1 MKIPIKLFL
10 KAPKFYILLFIFAS
24 IIISFLDISGIILLG
39 IVFSSIFEAESL
51 INKSSILV
59 GGYEIEFYLLIIFFL
74 LRFFLLGLFNF
85 VLGSSI
91 FNIAGFFSQSI
102 YYHSTKNNS
111 YRENVEKESKSAVIS
126 VDSNTLINTFLMPF
140 SGFFSELIIV
150 TLIFLFIV
158 LINPL
163 LGLYLILG
171 TGLIAFLFQMITG
184 RYAVKIGRIRQLSEK
199 GRLEAI
205 QIADDFKSIIDVYNL
220 KRWLSIF
227 FDNFNNRVTD
237 SGRKQFFLLSIP
249 KYFYELIFILVI
261 ILITFNL
268 SKNLS
273 GGYFLLILIMRL
285 LPSLNRISTC
295 WQSFSASFA
304 ASEKIYNTLNE
315 AEIYTNTHKDISE
328 KHPYTDNKLVEFKLD
343 IKWDLSL
350 KDSLYPASNPFN
362 WTFELD
368 ISKGDIISISG
379 PSGTGKTTFLKSII
393 GQTSK
398 PNLLL
403 MNNKKVDI
411 VSFSWLDQF
420 AYLPQDTP
428 IFNASIKDNILLGR
442 DLNND
447 LLNEAIKLSRV
458 FDNAHS
464 NRLNLDTMVGSSGF
478 LLSGGQKQRIAL
490 ARALYK
496 KPSVL
501 LLDEFTSGLDVPM
514 EMMLVET
521 IIKLSKN
528 IAIIGVSHRPA
539 FNDSANRFIEFNDN
553 KGPQWLEKA

>member
-458 FDNAHS
+458 FDNSHS

>member
-171 TGLIAFLFQMITG
+171 TGLIAFLFQVITG

-411 VSFSWLDQF
+411 VSLSWLDQF

-458 FDNAHS
+458 FDNSHS